1 MLPCSLRYI
10 DGEAYLY
17 YDITSRQN
25 IAQLFEKKPITRQWI
40 MDFLWS
46 MRRVRQ
52 EMSRFLLEESNIVW
66 FPQHVYQD
74 LEKKEF
80 YFIYVPYC
88 TENTG
93 FDELMEYLVEHVD
106 YQDESLVEYV
116 YKAYEQYESAGEV
129 YLQTKIFEDAE
140 CLRIPEK
147 MDAVEE
153 ETTVVVGQDQE
164 KDAIRE
170 EEKEMPVGE
179 VTVIKEKKGLFNLW
193 ENRKKKEKQERDN
206 YTRSLQLTMTGYAVA
221 EETAYEEEDMGRT
234 VYMEERPAPRE
245 STHRLLS
252 EEGKLL
258 ATLEQ
263 PIYTFFK
270 STANA
275 HSDHHRRARIR
286 SCILY
291 RRQDCVLHAFYSVCW
306 LEHKYSAH
314 ILTAKS
320 LWCHGYPD
328 TIPRNNTIMNDRG
341 CIILRILPV
350 NGILH
355 HRFSQITVHISL
367 SDTFVDGIFHI
378 APCQM
383 HILTHF
389 QKYNRHSGI
398 LTDGNHVLACNIHI
412 LLQLLQD
419 LLPQRCF
426 FLLFRFCK
434 CRLHVLR

>member
-88 TENTG
+88 TEKTG

-129 YLQTKIFEDAE
+129 YLQAKIFEDAE

-221 EETAYEEEDMGRT
+221 EETRPGEWMPVYENERGSYIFNSRDLCMIEHIPEMVEAGIDSFKIEGRMKTALYVAT
-234 VYMEERPAPRE
+234 VARTYRIAIDDYLESPEKYQSMMEWYKSEIRKC
-245 STHRLLS
+245 THREYITGFYFHKPGTESQVYGSNTYVKPYTYLGTVGAVRGDGLVH
-252 EEGKLL
+252 
-258 ATLEQ
+258 LEQ
-263 PIYTFFK
+263 KNKFSVGETIEIMKPDGRNLRVEVKGIFTEDG
-270 STANA
+270 TAQESA
-275 HSDHHRRARIR
+275 PHPKQQLWVDLGGMAKP
-286 SCILY
+286 
-291 RRQDCVLHAFYSVCW
+291 QD
-306 LEHKYSAH
+306 
-314 ILTAKS
+314 
-320 LWCHGYPD
+320 
-328 TIPRNNTIMNDRG
+328 
-341 CIILRILPV
+341 ILRREDEAL
-350 NGILH
+350 
-355 HRFSQITVHISL
+355 
-367 SDTFVDGIFHI
+367 
-378 APCQM
+378 
-383 HILTHF
+383 
-389 QKYNRHSGI
+389 
-398 LTDGNHVLACNIHI
+398 
-412 LLQLLQD
+412 D
-419 LLPQRCF
+419 L
-426 FLLFRFCK
+426 
-434 CRLHVLR
+434 

>member
-129 YLQTKIFEDAE
+129 YLQAKIFE
-140 CLRIPEK
+140 
-147 MDAVEE
+147 
-153 ETTVVVGQDQE
+153 
-164 KDAIRE
+164 E

-263 PIYTFFK
+263 PIYTIGK
-270 STANA
+270 KRGETDLVLNDQSISRL
-275 HSDHHRRARIR
+275 HARIIKETDGYYLEDMN
-286 SCILY
+286 STNGTFKNGLQLQPY
-291 RRQDCVLHAFYSVCW
+291 ERRK
-306 LEHKYSAH
+306 LEEGDEITLGK
-314 ILTAKS
+314 
-320 LWCHGYPD
+320 
-328 TIPRNNTIMNDRG
+328 
-341 CIILRILPV
+341 
-350 NGILH
+350 
-355 HRFSQITVHISL
+355 ITVI
-367 SDTFVDGIFHI
+367 
-378 APCQM
+378 
-383 HILTHF
+383 
-389 QKYNRHSGI
+389 YR
-398 LTDGNHVLACNIHI
+398 
-412 LLQLLQD
+412 
-419 LLPQRCF
+419 
-426 FLLFRFCK
+426 
-434 CRLHVLR
+434 

>member
-74 LEKKEF
+74 LQKKEF

-129 YLQTKIFEDAE
+129 YLQAKIFEDAE

-263 PIYTFFK
+263 PIYTIGK
-270 STANA
+270 KRGETDLVLNDQSISRL
-275 HSDHHRRARIR
+275 HARIIKETDGYYLEDMN
-286 SCILY
+286 STNGTFKNGLQLQPY
-291 RRQDCVLHAFYSVCW
+291 ERRK
-306 LEHKYSAH
+306 LEEGDEITLGK
-314 ILTAKS
+314 
-320 LWCHGYPD
+320 
-328 TIPRNNTIMNDRG
+328 
-341 CIILRILPV
+341 
-350 NGILH
+350 
-355 HRFSQITVHISL
+355 ITVI
-367 SDTFVDGIFHI
+367 
-378 APCQM
+378 
-383 HILTHF
+383 
-389 QKYNRHSGI
+389 YR
-398 LTDGNHVLACNIHI
+398 
-412 LLQLLQD
+412 
-419 LLPQRCF
+419 
-426 FLLFRFCK
+426 
-434 CRLHVLR
+434 

>member
-1 MLPCSLRYI
+1 M
-10 DGEAYLY
+10 
-17 YDITSRQN
+17 
-25 IAQLFEKKPITRQWI
+25 
-40 MDFLWS
+40 
-46 MRRVRQ
+46 RQ

-129 YLQTKIFEDAE
+129 YLQAKIFEDAE

-221 EETAYEEEDMGRT
+221 EETAYEEEDMGR
-234 VYMEERPAPRE
+234 
-245 STHRLLS
+245 
-252 EEGKLL
+252 
-258 ATLEQ
+258 
-263 PIYTFFK
+263 
-270 STANA
+270 
-275 HSDHHRRARIR
+275 
-286 SCILY
+286 
-291 RRQDCVLHAFYSVCW
+291 DCVYGGKTGPQR
-306 LEHKYSAH
+306 EY
-314 ILTAKS
+314 T
-320 LWCHGYPD
+320 P
-328 TIPRNNTIMNDRG
+328 
-341 CIILRILPV
+341 PV
-350 NGILH
+350 VG
-355 HRFSQITVHISL
+355 RRE
-367 SDTFVDGIFHI
+367 
-378 APCQM
+378 A
-383 HILTHF
+383 
-389 QKYNRHSGI
+389 
-398 LTDGNHVLACNIHI
+398 ACNI
-412 LLQLLQD
+412 
-419 LLPQRCF
+419 RTTN
-426 FLLFRFCK
+426 
-434 CRLHVLR
+434 LHDRKKTGRNGSGIE